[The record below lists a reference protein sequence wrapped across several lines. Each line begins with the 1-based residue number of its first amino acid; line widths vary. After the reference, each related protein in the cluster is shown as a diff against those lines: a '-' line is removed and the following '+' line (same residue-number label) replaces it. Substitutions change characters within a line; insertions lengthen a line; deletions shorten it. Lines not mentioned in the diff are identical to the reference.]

1 MEVWR
6 KLEQNTAFWFNIPSP
21 LFQPAFSTGKLLCF
35 LSGLHHFFNGPCFSA
50 ASQLDSV
57 FFFCSLRICS
67 PVLYIL
73 TAQLDEYPSSL

>member
-21 LFQPAFSTGKLLCF
+21 LFQSAFSTGKLLCF
-35 LSGLHHFFNGPCFSA
+35 LSRLHRFLNGPCFSA

-57 FFFCSLRICS
+57 FFRSLRICS